1 VSKQVSNEKPLF
13 IVDAMLGK
21 LAKKLRLLGYDSLYS
36 SSIEDD
42 NLLHIAKNENRVIIT
57 KDLQLIH
64 KAKKHQIASIQITKN
79 EEIEQFLQINEK
91 INLGKCTI
99 SGSNSRCLV
108 CNGELK
114 YTEKKDI
121 SEKVPTGVFE
131 NMNDFWTCN
140 KCGKVYW
147 EGTHIKNLQ
156 KFNAELNDR
165 LSSWAKELA
174 GKRSCLKQSYQY

>member
-1 VSKQVSNEKPLF
+1 MSNEKPLF
-13 IVDAMLGK
+13 IVDAMLGN

-42 NLLHIAKNENRVIIT
+42 KLLHIAKNENRVIIT
-57 KDLQLIH
+57 KDVQLIH
-64 KAKKHQIASIQITKN
+64 KAKKYQIAGIQITKN

-91 INLGKCTI
+91 ANLGKCTI
-99 SGSNSRCLV
+99 SGRNSRCPV

-114 YTEKKDI
+114 YTEKNDI
-121 SEKVPTGVFE
+121 LENVPTGVLE
-131 NMNDFWTCN
+131 NMNDFWTCK
-140 KCGKVYW
+140 KCGKIYW

-165 LSSWAKELA
+165 LL
-174 GKRSCLKQSYQY
+174 QNI

>member
-1 VSKQVSNEKPLF
+1 VSNEKPLF

-42 NLLHIAKNENRVIIT
+42 KLLHIAKNENRVIIT
-57 KDLQLIH
+57 KDVQLIH
-64 KAKKHQIASIQITKN
+64 KAKKYQIASIQITKN

-91 INLGKCTI
+91 ANLGKCTI
-99 SGSNSRCLV
+99 SGSNSRCSL

-114 YTEKKDI
+114 YTEKNDI
-121 SEKVPTGVFE
+121 PENVPTGVFE

-140 KCGKVYW
+140 KCGKIYW

-165 LSSWAKELA
+165 LL
-174 GKRSCLKQSYQY
+174 QNI

>member
-1 VSKQVSNEKPLF
+1 M
-13 IVDAMLGK
+13 DAMLGK

-36 SSIEDD
+36 SSMEDD
-42 NLLHIAKNENRVIIT
+42 ELLHIAKNENRVIIT
-57 KDLQLIH
+57 KDVQLIC

-79 EEIEQFLQINEK
+79 EEIEQILQINEK
-91 INLGKCTI
+91 ANLGKCTI
-99 SGSNSRCLV
+99 SGSNSRCPV

-114 YTEKKDI
+114 YTEKNDI
-121 SEKVPTGVFE
+121 SKNVPTGVFE

-140 KCGKVYW
+140 KCGKIYW

-165 LSSWAKELA
+165 LSSWSEELD

>member
-1 VSKQVSNEKPLF
+1 
-13 IVDAMLGK
+13 MLGK

-36 SSIEDD
+36 SSMEDD
-42 NLLHIAKNENRVIIT
+42 ELLHIAKNENRVIIT

-91 INLGKCTI
+91 IDLGKCTI
-99 SGSNSRCLV
+99 SGSNSRCPV

-114 YTEKKDI
+114 YT
-121 SEKVPTGVFE
+121 E

-140 KCGKVYW
+140 KCGKIYW

-165 LSSWAKELA
+165 LSRWAEELD
-174 GKRSCLKQSYQY
+174 GKRSCLNH